1 MREGEGA
8 KSVGED
14 RTLTLSRPDVVVR
27 SSRALGARDW
37 RIFRS
42 VIFPAI
48 FPAFLAGCALAF
60 ARSLGEFGAVV
71 FIAGNLPF
79 QTEVASLLA
88 YIRLEEYDYEG
99 AAAIALV
106 LMVLAL
112 ALLFVSNLIQLRAAR
127 YGAVTA

>member
-1 MREGEGA
+1 MPA
-8 KSVGED
+8 W
-14 RTLTLSRPDVVVR
+14 
-27 SSRALGARDW
+27 LGGVTT
-37 RIFRS
+37 S
-42 VIFPAI
+42 
-48 FPAFLAGCALAF
+48 F

-79 QTEVASLLA
+79 KTEIASLLA

-106 LMVLAL
+106 LMVVAL
-112 ALLFVSNLIQLRAAR
+112 VLLFLSNLVQLRAAR